1 MGKILIIVGP
11 TAIGKSDLAL
21 KLALELKGEIINAD
35 SMQVY
40 QEMSIGTAKPDLTSY
55 KNIKHHLYS
64 IRSVKELF
72 SVADFQKE
80 ITSKVE
86 EVINRGNLPIIVGG
100 TGLYI
105 RAFLYGYKFDDYKQD
120 QTRLDLD
127 VKTNAELLAYLR
139 AIDPVSAVKIHM
151 NNRKRLIRA
160 ITIFENIGKAKS
172 ELEDLQSKKPM
183 YDAQIIGLTMS
194 REKLYE
200 RINQRVDKMIKDGLK
215 QEAQN
220 VIKLAPP
227 RSTALQAIGY
237 KEFKPYF
244 TGEVSL
250 EKVRET
256 IQKNTRNYAK
266 RQYTFFR
273 NQLQVNWFDLEKSS
287 LEEIKNKIIF
297 TLSEGSHGKT

>member
-1 MGKILIIVGP
+1 MDKILIIVGP
-11 TAIGKSDLAL
+11 TAIGKSELAL
-21 KLALELKGEIINAD
+21 RLALDLKGEIINAD

-40 QEMSIGTAKPDLTSY
+40 QEMSIGTAKPDVLSF

-72 SVADFQKE
+72 SVADFQNE
-80 ITSKVE
+80 IKLKVE

-105 RAFLYGYKFDDYKQD
+105 RAFLYGYKFDVYKQEHP
-120 QTRLDLD
+120 RLDLD
-127 VKTNAELLAYLR
+127 TKTNEELLSYLTE
-139 AIDPVSAVKIHM
+139 IDPVSASRIHV

-160 ITIFENIGKAKS
+160 ITIYESVGKAKS
-172 ELEDLQSKKPM
+172 ELEDLQAKKPI

-200 RINQRVDKMIKDGLK
+200 RINQRVDKMIIDGLE
-215 QEAQN
+215 QEALN
-220 VIKLAPP
+220 IVKLAPP

-244 TGEVSL
+244 KGEVTL
-250 EKVRET
+250 DRVREI

-273 NQLQVNWFDLEKSS
+273 NQLQVKWFDLENNS
-287 LEEIKNKIIF
+287 LEEIKNKVLVM
-297 TLSEGSHGKT
+297 LSEVSHGKT

>member
-1 MGKILIIVGP
+1 MDKILIIVGP

-21 KLALELKGEIINAD
+21 KLALDLKGEIINAD

-40 QEMSIGTAKPDLTSY
+40 QEMSIGTAKPDISSF
-55 KNIKHHLYS
+55 KNVKHHLYS

-80 ITSKVE
+80 IVSKVQ
-86 EVINRGNLPIIVGG
+86 EVTNRGKLPIVVGG

-105 RAFLYGYKFDDYKQD
+105 RAFLYGYKFDDYKQE
-120 QTRLDLD
+120 QPRVALD
-127 VKTNAELLAYLR
+127 VKTNEELLDYLR
-139 AIDPVSAVKIHM
+139 EIDPVSASRIHV
-151 NNRKRLIRA
+151 NNRKRLMRA
-160 ITIFENIGKAKS
+160 ITIFESIGKSKS
-172 ELEDLQSKKPM
+172 ELEDLQEKKPI
-183 YDAQIIGLTMS
+183 YDAKIIGLTMS
-194 REKLYE
+194 REKLYD
-200 RINQRVDKMIKDGLK
+200 RINQRVDKMINDGLE
-215 QEAQN
+215 QEALN
-220 VIKLAPP
+220 VIKLAPS

-244 TGEVSL
+244 EGVVTL

-273 NQLQVNWFDLEKSS
+273 NKLNVNWFDLEKNS
-287 LEEIKNKIIF
+287 LEEIKNKVAEM
-297 TLSEGSHGKT
+297 LSGDSHGKT